1 MEITNSNKKV
11 EINEENMVRKDLSR
25 MCGDFQRP
33 TLRK

>member
-25 MCGDFQRP
+25 MCGDSQRP